1 MLVDQENRSPRKLYR
16 SRRQR
21 VLAGV
26 CGGLAEYLN
35 VDVVIVRLVWVLLA
49 VMGPGIVGYPVAWL
63 VVPLAPEGEATG

>member
-1 MLVDQENRSPRKLYR
+1 MLMDRENRSPRKLYR

-35 VDVVIVRLVWVLLA
+35 VDVVIVRLVWVLLV

-63 VVPLAPEGEATG
+63 VVPLTPEGEPAG